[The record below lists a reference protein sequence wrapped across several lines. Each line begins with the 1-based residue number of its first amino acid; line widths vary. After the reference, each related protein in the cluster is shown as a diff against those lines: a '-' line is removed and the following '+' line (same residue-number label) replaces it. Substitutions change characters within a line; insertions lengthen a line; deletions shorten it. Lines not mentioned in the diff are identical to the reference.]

1 MKENVSLSMF
11 DQIIWGIL
19 DFGKGCIVRSEE
31 LLDVE
36 FVRRKKENIKIVEF
50 CDCWFKMI

>member
-1 MKENVSLSMF
+1 MKESVSLSMF
-11 DQIIWGIL
+11 DLIIWGIL

-36 FVRRKKENIKIVEF
+36 FVRKRNKI
-50 CDCWFKMI
+50 